1 MTETQTVP
9 VDVLPTAETGG
20 RSAVYRVFGDADRL
34 LYVGSTKRPRQR
46 WHEHR
51 SRTVWWPLART
62 YSLVWLPDRAAAYAA
77 EAQAI
82 AIEAPEFNH
91 VWRPRPASPPLA
103 LPQIE
108 QVADALQTVEH
119 IEDPVARAAAV
130 SEVLRYVEKLEPK
143 WRDLRRQAV
152 LDLRASKVPYRRIAD
167 MIKVSLG
174 TVQSIERGHA
184 GA

>member
-1 MTETQTVP
+1 M
-9 VDVLPTAETGG
+9 
-20 RSAVYRVFGDADRL
+20 
-34 LYVGSTKRPRQR
+34 
-46 WHEHR
+46 
-51 SRTVWWPLART
+51 
-62 YSLVWLPDRAAAYAA
+62 
-77 EAQAI
+77 
-82 AIEAPEFNH
+82 
-91 VWRPRPASPPLA
+91 
-103 LPQIE
+103 
-108 QVADALQTVEH
+108 QTVEH